1 MALRFNGQSPTT
13 VGSSFSSFPNRVIG
27 TVSGLTLHTGMQP
40 LWGARRAALT
50 AFGELA
56 GIPDGTTHPISW
68 QMPNAAGRISS
79 GYNASTFVPTAQGT
93 RGLPTSG
100 SIGITFAVDPA
111 QLQLIVS
118 TDGTT
123 GITFTLEGNAKA
135 VLDAVANIQLQFTVE
150 DAQIGAK
157 ADTEGTSSMVFTAT
171 ATPKALGNI
180 EGSITPFTEL
190 SPQSL
195 AQAVWSYQ
203 LP

>member
-1 MALRFNGQSPTT
+1 MALRFNGQSPTS
-13 VGSSFSSFPNRVIG
+13 VSGSFSSFRNRVIG
-27 TVSGLTLHTGMQP
+27 TVVGNTVHTGMTP

-50 AFGELA
+50 AFGQLA

-68 QMPNAAGRISS
+68 QMPNRAGSISS
-79 GYNASTFVPTAQGT
+79 RYNVSTFVPTAQGT

-100 SIGITFAVDPA
+100 AVSITFAVDPA
-111 QLQLIVS
+111 QLQLVVS
-118 TDGTT
+118 TEGTT
-123 GITFTLEGNAKA
+123 AITFTLTGNAGA
-135 VLDAVANIQLQFTVE
+135 VLDAVANIQLQFTVQN
-150 DAQIGAK
+150 AQIEAK
-157 ADTEGTSSMVFTAT
+157 ANTEGTSSMVFTAT

-180 EGSITPFTEL
+180 EGTITPFTEL